1 MDVIARSPVLRRILL
16 ASFISG
22 LGDRMHQ
29 VALAALILSLT
40 GSLVKAG
47 LVFVVS
53 TVPYVLF
60 GLVVGALVDR
70 WDRRSAMVSADLARA
85 ALVAAIPVAAAISLP
100 LVYLLLFATACGRM
114 VFTPAQ
120 QAVLPEL
127 VDADDLGAAN
137 SLVRAAQY
145 LTDLIGY
152 PIAAGAVVL
161 LTGALGTTWGTQV
174 AFALDAAS
182 FLASALLLWQ
192 LPADGGRAARGAVG
206 RLREQ
211 IADGLRFMLGHPQIR
226 ANTLLFVVG
235 PLLLG
240 SLHTLWVGFAWRVSN
255 TGALGFGLTE
265 ALTGAGVLLGVCA
278 LPRASARL
286 NKGRI
291 ILIGFALY
299 GGAILAVG
307 TTASL
312 PIAAA
317 LALFA
322 GAGNVL
328 FLVPSVTLVQQ
339 QTPADLRG
347 RVLGVR
353 LTLTYAAF
361 AGSNALAGGLSD
373 VVGVSLLMMLLG
385 GGAVAMASL
394 AYLVPSAREAI

>member
-1 MDVIARSPVLRRILL
+1 MVVRTDVIARNPALRRLML
-16 ASFISG
+16 AGFVSG
-22 LGDRMHQ
+22 LGDRMQQ
-29 VALAALILSLT
+29 VALAALILALT
-40 GSLVKAG
+40 GSMVQAG

-60 GLVVGALVDR
+60 GLFAGAMVDR
-70 WDRRSAMVSADLARA
+70 WDRRSAMVGADLARA
-85 ALVAAIPVAAAISLP
+85 ALVSAIPLAAAVYLP
-100 LVYLLLFATACGRM
+100 LVYLLLFALSCGRM
-114 VFTPAQ
+114 VFSPAQ
-120 QAVLPEL
+120 QSALPEL
-127 VDADDLGAAN
+127 VDGDDLGAAN

-152 PIAAGAVVL
+152 PIAAGSVVL
-161 LTGALGTTWGTQV
+161 LTGALGTIWGAQV
-174 AFALDAAS
+174 ACALDAVS
-182 FLASALLLWQ
+182 FVASALLLWR
-192 LPADGGRAARGAVG
+192 LPASPAGAARGKAG

-211 IADGLRFMLGHPQIR
+211 IADGLSFVLAHPQIR

-240 SLHTLWVGFAWRVSN
+240 SLHTLWVGFAWRVSH

-278 LPRASARL
+278 LPRASAAL

-291 ILIGFALY
+291 ILLGFSLY
-299 GGAILAVG
+299 GGAVLAVG
-307 TTASL
+307 TTESL
-312 PIAAA
+312 PIAAL
-317 LALFA
+317 LAVVA

-361 AGSNALAGGLSD
+361 ACSNAFAGGLSD
-373 VVGVSLLMMLLG
+373 VVGVGPLM
-385 GGAVAMASL
+385 
-394 AYLVPSAREAI
+394 